1 MSVCHNHPKQPWS
14 LSLPSWDV
22 VIDHI
27 LCVAHIELTEVSE
40 EFLTSELTLSSIV

>member
-1 MSVCHNHPKQPWS
+1 MSVCHNHPKQPWA

-27 LCVAHIELTEVSE
+27 LCVAHIEVSE
-40 EFLTSELTLSSIV
+40 EFLISELTLSSIV